1 MSLKLSVNGQVWMG
15 AVDPRTTLLEVLR
28 EQLDL
33 RGTTYG
39 CGEGEC
45 GACTVII
52 DGRTVCSCLAVAGSV
67 AGSEVTTIE
76 GLANDPAGVS
86 LFKSFTDHG
95 AVQCGFC
102 TPGLVLS
109 AWNLLAHGGQIT
121 SETIKDALGGNLCRC
136 TGYTKIINAVAA
148 CASNAPRS
156 PLSRRIGK
164 CEEISDPGGYWRP
177 TSLESLFSCIESFR
191 PRVALIAGGTDLM
204 VQHEHHLGEMLLIDI
219 SAVQELSGIEDR
231 GDFISI
237 GATTRWTE
245 IRRSKL
251 IQNWTPLLSIAA
263 AEIGGIQIQNRGTIG
278 GNVVNASPAA
288 DSLPAL
294 YAYDARAVVVGGRT
308 TRTLPVDELIR
319 GPRQTE
325 LRPGEVLTE
334 IRLPKLKGEGNR
346 IFFFEKV
353 GSRKAQTIT
362 KGSVAFDGWL
372 RNGRLSGVRIAL
384 GAVGPTII
392 RATDAERALEHDC
405 GGENL
410 KKTVA
415 LVSAAA
421 KPIDDI
427 RSTASYRRALVG
439 GLLARGLMKSDP
451 LFAEN
456 FELSE
461 QTDENSES

>member
-1 MSLKLSVNGQVWMG
+1 MG

-28 EQLDL
+28 ERLDL
-33 RGTTYG
+33 RGTKYG

-45 GACTVII
+45 GACTVIV
-52 DGRTVCSCLAVAGSV
+52 DGRTICSCLAVAGSV
-67 AGSEVTTIE
+67 VGSEVTTIE
-76 GLANDPAGVS
+76 GLANDPTGVS

-102 TPGLVLS
+102 TPGLILS

-121 SETIKDALGGNLCRC
+121 SETIRDALGGNLCRC
-136 TGYTKIINAVAA
+136 TGYTKIIDAVAA

-164 CEEISDPGGYWRP
+164 SEEISDPGGYRRP
-177 TSLESLFSCIESFR
+177 TSLQRLFGCIESSG

-204 VQHEHHLGEMLLIDI
+204 VQNEHRLGEMSLVDI
-219 SAVQELSGIEDR
+219 SAVQELSGIQDR

-245 IRRSKL
+245 IRQSGL
-251 IQNWTPLLSIAA
+251 IRTWTPLLSLAA
-263 AEIGGIQIQNRGTIG
+263 AQIGGIQIQNRGTIG

-288 DSLPAL
+288 DGLPAL
-294 YAYDARAVVVGGRT
+294 YAYEAQAVVVGCRT
-308 TRTLPVDELIR
+308 TRTLPIDELIR

-334 IRLPKLKGEGNR
+334 IRLPKLSAEGNR
-346 IFFFEKV
+346 ICFFEKV
-353 GSRKAQTIT
+353 GSRKAQTIA

-372 RNGRLSGVRIAL
+372 RNGRLSAVRIAL

-392 RATDAERALEHDC
+392 RAKAAERALEHDC
-405 GGENL
+405 GGESL
-410 KKTVA
+410 KRAVA

-439 GLLARGLMKSDP
+439 GLLARGLINSDP
-451 LFAEN
+451 LFAGN
-456 FELSE
+456 FEPSE
-461 QTDENSES
+461 KIGENSEN